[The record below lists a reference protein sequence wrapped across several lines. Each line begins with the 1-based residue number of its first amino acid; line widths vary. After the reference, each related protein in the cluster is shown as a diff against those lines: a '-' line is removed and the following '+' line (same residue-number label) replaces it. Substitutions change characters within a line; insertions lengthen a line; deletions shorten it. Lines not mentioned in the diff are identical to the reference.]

1 MNSSVRRK
9 EKFRAV
15 IYLSLPGLIVG
26 PLFTALAF
34 NSEPVTILK
43 GAIIGFMI
51 SFVSSVFEIYVFQ
64 NNFNKLKFITAL
76 LIRTGFYIFI
86 ISFSVIV
93 VWVVHESSLNNASLT
108 DTLMSSDF
116 RHFILRGDFKNIFIF
131 AISFSFL
138 MNFFRQINI
147 LLGRKVLLNYISG
160 KYHKPRLE
168 KRMFMFIDLTSSTAI
183 AEKLGPVEY
192 HKFINKYFF
201 DIDEVIVSN
210 KADVYQYVGDEVII
224 SWINDRG
231 FENLNCL
238 NCFFEMRK
246 CIEHLSESYLSTFGV
261 VPEFKAG
268 LHYGEV
274 VTGEIGDSKKEIV
287 FHGDVLN
294 TASRIQAQSKTLGKG
309 LLVSDDVMNKLELN
323 GRYKKVS
330 MGKFRLR
337 GKEQD
342 ITIYSIEPAD

>member
-1 MNSSVRRK
+1 MNSLVRGK
-9 EKFRAV
+9 EKIRSV

-26 PLFTALAF
+26 PLFTVIVFGA
-34 NSEPVTILK
+34 NPVTILK

-51 SFVSSVFEIYVFQ
+51 TSVSSVFEIYVFQ
-64 NNFNKLKFITAL
+64 NNFKKLKFITAL

-86 ISFSVIV
+86 ISFSVII
-93 VWVVHESSLNNASLT
+93 VWVVHESSLNNASLFE
-108 DTLMSSDF
+108 TLLSSDF
-116 RHFILRGDFKNIFIF
+116 RFFILKGDFKNIFIF

-138 MNFFRQINI
+138 MNFIWQINI
-147 LLGRKVLLNYISG
+147 LLGRKVLLKYISG

-168 KRMFMFIDLTSSTAI
+168 KRMFMFIDLTSSTTI

-201 DIDEVIVSN
+201 DIDGIIVSN

-246 CIEHLSESYLSTFGV
+246 CIEYLSESYLNTFSII
-261 VPEFKAG
+261 PEFKAG

-309 LLVSDDVMNKLELN
+309 LLVSDDVISKMELN
-323 GRYKKVS
+323 GRFKKES

-342 ITIYSIEPAD
+342 ITLYSIEPV

>member
-9 EKFRAV
+9 EKIRSV

-26 PLFTALAF
+26 PLFTAIAF

-64 NNFNKLKFITAL
+64 NNFKKLKFISAL

-86 ISFSVIV
+86 ISFSVVIV
-93 VWVVHESSLNNASLT
+93 WIVHESSINNYSLL
-108 DTLMSSDF
+108 DSLMSNDF
-116 RHFILRGDFKNIFIF
+116 RNFIFNGDFKNIFIF
-131 AISFSFL
+131 GITFSFL
-138 MNFFRQINI
+138 MNFIWQINI

-183 AEKLGPVEY
+183 AEKLGPVDY

-246 CIEHLSESYLSTFGV
+246 CIEYLSENYLNTFSII
-261 VPEFKAG
+261 PEFKAG

-309 LLVSDDVMNKLELN
+309 LLVSEDVIKKMELN
-323 GRYKKVS
+323 GRYRKES

-342 ITIYSIEPAD
+342 ITLYSIEPV